1 MGICFTPATLLSD
14 DTGYAWEQGGLTLM
28 LLTDEIIIW
37 KKIEKLNWLVLFFSS
52 VELVKNYRVEV
63 NILIDWS
70 KEI

>member
-1 MGICFTPATLLSD
+1 
-14 DTGYAWEQGGLTLM
+14 M
-28 LLTDEIIIW
+28 LLTDEIIFW

-70 KEI
+70 KEILQEEFLHQVELFLIMKL

>member
-1 MGICFTPATLLSD
+1 
-14 DTGYAWEQGGLTLM
+14 M

-37 KKIEKLNWLVLFFSS
+37 KKIENLNRLELFFSS

-63 NILIDWS
+63 NILVDLS